1 MADVPRRRA
10 LLAAASG
17 ITALAGCAGSE
28 TASNSYPVR
37 NERRIEDYELEKTR
51 DEDGGALVIED
62 DDAPVTEDDETPS
75 VSAEERALQRRHA
88 YRVLVSEDDLAAV
101 SFAETSA
108 GERLRSFCAET
119 DFDAESVY
127 LLSMPVGACRDVRLE
142 SVSVERDDLAEGD
155 LHPRADF
162 CRAYRPA
169 DVECDPEATHTV
181 GFAIRIP
188 VAADHS
194 NGSGRGMGSS
204 CRHGEPPAVFNAS
217 ASSGT
222 DGDEA

>member
-1 MADVPRRRA
+1 MADVPRRRV

-17 ITALAGCAGSE
+17 IAALAGCSGSE

-51 DEDGGALVIED
+51 DEDGGALV
-62 DDAPVTEDDETPS
+62 TGDEATPS
-75 VSAEERALQRRHA
+75 LSATERARQRRHA
-88 YRVLVSEDDLAAV
+88 YRVLVSDDDLAALT
-101 SFAETSA
+101 FAETSA
-108 GERLRSFCAET
+108 SERLRSFCAGT

-127 LLSMPVGACRDVRLE
+127 LLSMPVGACRDVRLT
-142 SVSVERDDLAEGD
+142 SVSVEPDDLADGD
-155 LHPRADF
+155 LHPHADF

-194 NGSGRGMGSS
+194 NGSGRGMASS
-204 CRHGEPPAVFNAS
+204 CRRGEPPAVFNAS

-222 DGDEA
+222 GGDEA